1 MAIQVQNFCFTFE
14 WYSGVSCNQTEPSS
28 LVFMRGIITD
38 ATHKHHPHHL
48 HHHYLWQN
56 ESVHL
61 FLLVHPEWKSVT
73 YETTTDK
80 KKKTG
85 ALIAFVQHWLLAWF
99 FRWCVYV
106 RSGPFATLNRCVRDR
121 NPHNF
126 NSFAAHCI
134 FILVF
139 SLSLFSCLILF
150 SLFRWWSHQQMAF
163 WVHLTFCLISY
174 HQIYEFNSK
183 WFIYL
188 LDQ

>member
-134 FILVF
+134 SF
-139 SLSLFSCLILF
+139 SFFLSLCFVAWFYFHYLGDGRI
-150 SLFRWWSHQQMAF
+150 
-163 WVHLTFCLISY
+163 
-174 HQIYEFNSK
+174 SK
-183 WFIYL
+183 WPFECISHSVSFRIIKFMNLIRNDLFTY
-188 LDQ
+188 